1 MVSKTKKVKCPKEEK
16 EKEQKYTLAFHA
28 ECKNKNREKYDDRV
42 SIEKLALL
50 HPMHSYHLK
59 GQLNRRPRLHRK
71 RLGWASFSAIFADD
85 IYVSHFFGHCIVH
98 IIQEMGRIQM

>member
-71 RLGWASFSAIFADD
+71 RLGWASFSAFFAQQFLRMIFM
-85 IYVSHFFGHCIVH
+85 FH
-98 IIQEMGRIQM
+98 IFLDTA